1 MVRTEKKNYAP
12 PVVELVMRSF
22 RLMLVCALLLPLPG
36 CALLKDFSSWLGSST
51 TAKPRSPLRDSL
63 IERLSPSV
71 RPELDRIIAELKPV
85 DKSTKESAETA
96 PARFKRRLVLDA
108 LKQPWEGLTNL
119 EGHGLLIAELAD
131 GGASTLPGLLD
142 VLEAGMDRTST
153 FHRAIPLPT
162 GIPSQTFTNFL
173 VENLAE
179 ASQLRDKALSHLT
192 TDDRQFLFDH
202 ARSLVEQY
210 TPQLSEPLD
219 QMLSRV
225 KDDVRFVELLEEHV
239 DYSNLIAAAQ
249 VLARLA
255 NERWLSQLS
264 RWNTQS
270 IPRSQV
276 PVGITG
282 EVLYVEETSYGL
294 IVIGGTGTNT
304 YELDRRFG
312 LVIDLGGDDVYH
324 GAIAAA
330 ADADHGNMVVIDVAG
345 NDAYNGGPLGLATGR
360 LGVGLL
366 IDHAGDDVYQLDAG
380 SGGTGFAG
388 LGILFDARGNDTYM
402 GSRLTQGAAIGGL
415 GLLFDA
421 SGNDRYVS
429 HGFAI
434 GFGGPSGV
442 GAVVDLQGDDRYE
455 CGGKY
460 PSAYNAQDAPNGKP
474 GDPLFQYD
482 CFGLGAGSGTRILTK
497 RTDWHMYNLAGG
509 WGVLI
514 DVAGQDQYRSAN
526 FSQGHGYFFGAG
538 VLLDLEGN
546 DDHQSA
552 RFGHGS
558 AAHYGAAVFVDRSGE
573 DRYGSTGP
581 YYNGGVAWD
590 RSAAAMIDGGKGKD
604 EYQFMR
610 STGLGGADYS
620 GWGLFVDEGGNDLYQ
635 AKGGLGRAS
644 EHSAAGFF
652 DLNGTDRYNVPLEA
666 LVSSDEQPKD
676 GKVIIY
682 PKGGLFVDR

>member
-1 MVRTEKKNYAP
+1 V
-12 PVVELVMRSF
+12 LV
-22 RLMLVCALLLPLPG
+22 
-36 CALLKDFSSWLGSST
+36 KDVSSWLGSPT
-51 TAKPRSPLRDSL
+51 TAKPRSPLRDAL
-63 IERLSPSV
+63 LERLAAFV
-71 RPELDRIIAELKPV
+71 RPEFERVIPAVKAGNRATGENSDTV
-85 DKSTKESAETA
+85 

-108 LKQPWEGLTNL
+108 LKQPWDGLTNL

-131 GGASTLPGLLD
+131 GGATTLPGLLD

-153 FHRAIPLPT
+153 FHRAIPLPA

-173 VENLAE
+173 IENLAE
-179 ASQLRDKALSHLT
+179 ASQLRDKALSHLSA
-192 TDDRQFLFDH
+192 DDRQFLFDH
-202 ARSLVEQY
+202 ARSVVEHF
-210 TPQLSEPLD
+210 TPQLSDPSD
-219 QMLSRV
+219 QMLARV

-264 RWNTQS
+264 RWTAQPL
-270 IPRSQV
+270 PRSQV

-282 EVLYVEETSYGL
+282 DVLYVEDSSYGL
-294 IVIGGTGTNT
+294 IVIGGTGPNT

-324 GAIAAA
+324 GTIAAA
-330 ADADHGNMVVIDVAG
+330 GDADHGNMVVIDVAG

-366 IDHAGDDVYQLDAG
+366 IDQAGDDVYRLDAG

-388 LGILFDARGNDTYM
+388 LGILFDARGNDAYL

-442 GAVVDLQGDDRYE
+442 GAVVDLRGDDRYE
-455 CGGKY
+455 CGEKY
-460 PSAYNAQDAPNGKP
+460 PSAYNLQDAPDGKP

-482 CFGLGAGSGTRILTK
+482 CFGLGTGSGTRILTK
-497 RTDWHMYNLAGG
+497 RTDWHIYNLAGG
-509 WGVLI
+509 WGVLV
-514 DVAGQDQYRSAN
+514 DVAGHDRYRSAN
-526 FSQGHGYFFGAG
+526 FSQAHGYFFGTG
-538 VLLDLEGN
+538 VLLDLDGN

-558 AAHYGAAVFVDRSGE
+558 AAHYGAALFVDRAGE

-610 STGLGGADYS
+610 STGLGGADHS
-620 GWGLFVDEGGNDLYQ
+620 GWGLFIDEGGNDLYQ
-635 AKGGLGRAS
+635 VKSGLGRAS

-652 DLNGTDRYNVPLEA
+652 DLNGTDRYTVPLEA
-666 LVSSDEQPKD
+666 LASLDEQPKD
-676 GKVIIY
+676 GKVMIY
-682 PKGGLFVDR
+682 PTGGLFVDR

>member
-1 MVRTEKKNYAP
+1 LI
-12 PVVELVMRSF
+12 PV
-22 RLMLVCALLLPLPG
+22 
-36 CALLKDFSSWLGSST
+36 
-51 TAKPRSPLRDSL
+51 
-63 IERLSPSV
+63 V
-71 RPELDRIIAELKPV
+71 RPEFDRALPELKLV
-85 DKSTKESAETA
+85 DKPTKESPETV

-153 FHRAIPLPT
+153 FHRAIPLPA

-173 VENLAE
+173 IENLAE
-179 ASQLRDKALSHLT
+179 ASQLRDKALITLSAG
-192 TDDRQFLFDH
+192 DRQFLFDH
-202 ARSLVEQY
+202 ARLLVEHF
-210 TPQLSEPLD
+210 TPQLSDPTD
-219 QMLSRV
+219 QEMSRA
-225 KDDVRFVELLEEHV
+225 KDDSRFVELIEERV

-255 NERWLSQLS
+255 NERWLSQLV
-264 RWNTQS
+264 RWTTQPL
-270 IPRSQV
+270 PRSRV

-282 EVLYVEETSYGL
+282 DVLYVEESSYGL
-294 IVIGGTGTNT
+294 IVIGGTGPNT
-304 YELDRRFG
+304 YELDHRFG
-312 LVIDLGGDDVYH
+312 LVVDLGGDDVYH

-330 ADADHGNMVVIDVAG
+330 AGADHGNTVVIDVAG

-388 LGILFDARGNDTYM
+388 LGILFDAKGNDTYM
-402 GSRLTQGAAIGGL
+402 GSRLTQGVAIGGL

-455 CGGKY
+455 CGEKY
-460 PSAYNAQDAPNGKP
+460 PSAYNLQDAPNGKP

-482 CFGLGAGSGTRILTK
+482 CFGLGAGSGRRILTK
-497 RTDWHMYNLAGG
+497 RTDWQTYNLAGG
-509 WGVLI
+509 WGVLV
-514 DVAGQDQYRSAN
+514 DVAGQDLYRSAN
-526 FSQGHGYFFGAG
+526 FSQAHGYFFGVG
-538 VLLDLEGN
+538 LLLDLDGN
-546 DDHQSA
+546 DDYQGA
-552 RFGHGS
+552 RFGHAS
-558 AAHYGAAVFVDRSGE
+558 AAHYGAALFVDRSGE

-590 RSAAAMIDGGKGKD
+590 RSATAMIDGGKGKD

-610 STGLGGADYS
+610 STGLGGADHS
-620 GWGLFVDEGGNDLYQ
+620 GWGLFIDEGGNDLYQ
-635 AKGGLGRAS
+635 VKGGLGRAL
-644 EHSAAGFF
+644 EQSAAGFF

-666 LVSSDEQPKD
+666 PASSDELPKD
-676 GKVIIY
+676 SKVIIY
-682 PKGGLFVDR
+682 PKGGIFVDR